1 MKIKYLGTAAAEG
14 WPALF
19 CNCEACKKAKA
30 LGGRDIRTRSQSL
43 INDDL
48 LIDFPADTYMHVLN
62 NGFDLSAVK
71 VNLVTHAH
79 MDHWYPKD
87 YGMRGGCYGHNP
99 TSEKMTLAAGKTVV
113 DSYREQAERLDACIT
128 DNINVVELKAF
139 EPQIIEGYKITAFPA
154 DHDLNRVAFTYL
166 IEKDGQAILYLHDTG
181 LPYDSIYDYLVENK
195 VYVDFVSLDCTN
207 CFIDGYRGHM
217 AMPYD
222 AKVKDILIEKG
233 ICDNK
238 TRFYVHHFSHNG
250 NMTYNELGFAG
261 LKYGFNVSFDGCE
274 VDMDS
279 EKNSRYKYEIH
290 CHTSEVSSC
299 GKVKAEDVVRTH
311 HNAGFTGIAI
321 TDHYYKGFFD
331 NLGDMDWKEKIDKYL
346 EGYRAAKK
354 AAEPLGMDLIL
365 GMELRFAENNN
376 DYLVYGITEELL
388 YNNPML
394 YEMTPETFS
403 EFVKEHDL
411 VIYQA
416 HPSRK
421 GMVRTDPKY
430 LTGVEVVNGNARH
443 NSRNDRSLEFA
454 VENSLRQCKGSDFH
468 QPEDLDRACMV
479 LDERVKDSIELKN
492 KLLSI

>member
-19 CNCEACKKAKA
+19 CNCESCKRAKN
-30 LGGRDIRTRSQSL
+30 LGGRDIRTRSQTI

-48 LIDFPADTYMHVLN
+48 LIDFPCDTYMHVLN
-62 NGFDLSAVK
+62 NGLDLSAVK
-71 VNLVTHAH
+71 LNIITHAH
-79 MDHWYPKD
+79 QDHWYPDD
-87 YGMRGGCYGHNP
+87 YGMRGGAFAHELTNQ
-99 TSEKMTLAAGKTVV
+99 KVKLAAGKSVIESFRKA
-113 DSYREQAERLDACIT
+113 DIAE
-128 DNINVVELKAF
+128 NIAKDIEIIELEAF
-139 EPQIIEGYKITAFPA
+139 KPQIIEGYKITAFPA
-154 DHDLNRVAFTYL
+154 DHDLQHIAYTYL
-166 IEKDGQAILYLHDTG
+166 IEKDGQTIIYFHDTG
-181 LPYDSIYDYLVENK
+181 MPYDSVFEYLTENK
-195 VYVDFVSLDCTN
+195 IHADFVSLDCTY
-207 CFIDGYRGHM
+207 CLMEATRGHM
-217 AMPYD
+217 GMKCCAD
-222 AKVKDILIEKG
+222 VKTKLIDLG
-233 ICDNK
+233 ICDCK

-250 NMTYNELGFAG
+250 NISHNEMSFEA

-274 VDMDS
+274 IDMDS
-279 EKNSRYKYEIH
+279 DIKKQYKYEIH

-299 GKVKAEDVVRTH
+299 GKVSAEDVVKTH
-311 HNAGFTGIAI
+311 YNAGFTGVAI

-331 NLGDMDWKEKIDKYL
+331 KLGDIAWNEKIDKYL
-346 EGYRAAKK
+346 EGYRTAKK
-354 AAEPLGMDLIL
+354 TAEALGMDLVL
-365 GMELRFAENNN
+365 GMELRFIENSN

-388 YNNPML
+388 YNYPEL
-394 YEMTPETFS
+394 YNMTPETFY

-421 GMVRTDPKY
+421 GLTRANPKY

-454 VENSLRQCKGSDFH
+454 EENSLRRCTGSDFH

-492 KLLSI
+492 KLLKI